1 MYKPRKRAT
10 SVILSIAVGI
20 SCLLGITENGTE
32 AEAAKKAVLKT
43 KKISMQA
50 GTKKKISILR
60 KKKKAK
66 YSLKFQNQPAKNY
79 LSANQE

>member
-1 MYKPRKRAT
+1 
-10 SVILSIAVGI
+10 
-20 SCLLGITENGTE
+20 
-32 AEAAKKAVLKT
+32 
-43 KKISMQA
+43 MQA